1 MGAVPMTTTN
11 LFKSERLFLM
21 STEQRTNKRPT
32 HRVYAV
38 TKRNSGESNWD
49 EVGAAWAHG
58 DGNGFSLKL
67 SYLPLNGGELVVR
80 VPKEKSAA
88 AETPAQPAEFAA
100 DIDGGF

>member
-1 MGAVPMTTTN
+1 
-11 LFKSERLFLM
+11 M
-21 STEQRTNKRPT
+21 STEVRTSKRPT

-38 TKRNSGESNWD
+38 TQRKTGESNWD
-49 EVGAAWAHG
+49 EIGAAWAHA

-80 VPKEKSAA
+80 VPKEKAA
-88 AETPAQPAEFAA
+88 TSDAASAEFAT